1 MHFCHSD
8 EGALIKLME
17 GRTVEEEAGEK
28 HRTGH
33 TPSLP
38 LFSFLFLHG
47 IIPPQE
53 EKEEGGSGLLFP
65 SPPAIGVKTR

>member
-17 GRTVEEEAGEK
+17 GRTVEEAGEK
-28 HRTGH
+28 NTERVTRHRCH
-33 TPSLP
+33 Y
-38 LFSFLFLHG
+38 FFLFLHG

-53 EKEEGGSGLLFP
+53 EEEEGGSGILFP
-65 SPPAIGVKTR
+65 SPPPIGVKTR